1 MTYMSDGERN
11 SINEVSVEVNVR
23 VGEVDI
29 SGREYKVSH
38 VILFGQSETYIEL
51 EPYNLFINAIFDT
64 LPYTRYERDELVV
77 LGSKEDSILLQKAK
91 SLLRCEIDRSVTVK
105 IGSELYSLEYVR
117 CYTRKPII
125 VNAVILWPLLLSIL
139 AIDEDI
145 RINAKTINDKMI
157 IEI

>member
-77 LGSKEDSILLQKAK
+77 LKSKEDSILLQKAK

-105 IGSELYSLEYVR
+105 IGSELYSLECVR

-139 AIDEDI
+139 AIDENI